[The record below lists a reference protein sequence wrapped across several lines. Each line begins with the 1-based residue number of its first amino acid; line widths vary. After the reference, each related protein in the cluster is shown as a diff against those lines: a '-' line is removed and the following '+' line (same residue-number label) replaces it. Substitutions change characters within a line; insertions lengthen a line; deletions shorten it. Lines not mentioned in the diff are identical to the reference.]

1 MSILVVDDVAIMRTV
16 IKDILI
22 KFCDYSEDDIHE
34 ADGGED
40 AISKY
45 EKLKPKFVFLDIT
58 MPDLDG
64 ITVVEEIMSM
74 DSDAYIVMCTSSNE
88 ETDVKECIISGAKD
102 YIVKP
107 PVPERIKG
115 AIDKFKALQ

>member
-16 IKDILI
+16 IKDVLI
-22 KFCDYSEDDIHE
+22 KFCDYNESDIYE
-34 ADGGED
+34 ATGGED

-45 EKLKPKFVFLDIT
+45 EKLKPEFVFLDIT
-58 MPDLDG
+58 MPDVDG
-64 ITVVEEIMSM
+64 ITVVEEIIAM
-74 DSDAYIVMCTSSNE
+74 DSDAYIVMCTSSSE
-88 ETDVKECIISGAKD
+88 EADVKECIIAGAKD

-115 AIDKFKALQ
+115 AIDKFKGL